1 MRITMAKNMTKTKKI
16 RLDSLQ
22 WRPHPELIRLCSE
35 DKLKQSAIPDLR
47 FLSFEQLQCL
57 LDTCPIPVIT
67 SSTPNEYYL
76 LTAMPLL
83 TLLLSHPE
91 NHKLTVSIV
100 IYTNPE
106 LILCTL
112 AFIRPALFYPEYKRL
127 PETLHGRLNKAK
139 SMGLT
144 VPTKKQL
151 SQLSHTSPSAIRRAK
166 D

>member
-1 MRITMAKNMTKTKKI
+1 MAKTKKI

-35 DKLKQSAIPDLR
+35 DKLKPSAMPDLQ

-57 LDTCPIPVIT
+57 LDTSPIPVIT
-67 SSTPNEYYL
+67 SPTPNEYYL

-91 NHKLTVSIV
+91 NHKLTASIV
-100 IYTNPE
+100 IYTNIE

-112 AFIRPALFYPEYKRL
+112 AIIRPALFYPEYKQL
-127 PETLHGRLNKAK
+127 PEILHGRLNNAK
-139 SMGLT
+139 LMGLT
-144 VPTKKQL
+144 VPTQKQL
-151 SQLSHTSPSAIRRAK
+151 SKLSHVSPSAIRRAK